1 MNQLSDGL
9 RNAMRKWTTG
19 VCIICVQTDDWRHGM
34 TVNSFSSVSLDPP
47 IISVTMENKT
57 RTLQMIGE
65 TKTFSL
71 SILNSHQRE
80 LSLVFAGKIGDT
92 QNRFVNVKAFTLSG
106 GLIAIDHALAWM
118 ECKVMEIIPLENSTL
133 ILADVISTQINTGEE
148 DAKPLIY
155 HDRGYH
161 TI

>member
-19 VCIICVQTDDWRHGM
+19 VCIVCVQTDDWKHGM
-34 TVNSFSSVSLDPP
+34 TVNSFTSVSLDPP

-57 RTLQMIGE
+57 RTLQMVGE
-65 TKTFSL
+65 MKTFSI
-71 SILNSHQRE
+71 SILNSKQRD

-92 QNRFVNVKAFTLSG
+92 QDRFVSLKTITLSG
-106 GLIAIDHALAWM
+106 GLIAIDHALAWL
-118 ECKVMEIIPLENSTL
+118 ECKVREIIPLKNSTL
-133 ILADVISTQINTGEE
+133 ILADVISTQINTIEE
-148 DAKPLIY
+148 SAKPLVY